1 MKSPLTGKAKP
12 KKASKTSS
20 RRTNSATARSERR
33 FQTLIKQS
41 NDGIQLVTPDGKIL
55 YSSDSV
61 EKIVGYKPQDVQ
73 GGNIRPYIHDDDWDS
88 FGPVWEKLLAEDG
101 ATVTLEYRVKHQNGT
116 WIWLETVLT
125 NHLKTPNIK
134 AILGNFRNITERKL
148 SEEKLRKSEE
158 QLRFMAE
165 SLPQKIFTSD
175 PDGITE
181 YINPQ
186 WSEYSGSP
194 SLHIMDRSK
203 GSLIHEDDLEFSM
216 DRWRY
221 SLESGEPFSI
231 EHRMRRHDGMYRWHI
246 TRAKPM
252 RDDKGKIVR
261 WFGSSTDIHD
271 SKISLQRE
279 HELTIQAVT
288 LSKQREKLLALNASK
303 DEFISLASHQ
313 LRTPATVVKQYLHL
327 ILDGYAGDIN
337 PSAMEMIAKANASNE
352 RQIEIVDDLLRVA
365 RLDAGKIV
373 LDKNMVNIVPL
384 VQEVA
389 NELHAIYDERNQQLT
404 ITYSEPGIST
414 SLDQP
419 RIKMVLENLLDN
431 ASKYSPHGKTVRVAI
446 KKDNGDVTI
455 AIKDQGVGIKQKDIP
470 KLFQKFSRLANPLSV
485 SVGGTG
491 LGLYWAKRVVELHN
505 GTIEVESSYGEGSEF
520 SVILPS

>member
-12 KKASKTSS
+12 KKASKTTS
-20 RRTNSATARSERR
+20 RRMNTATARSERR

-41 NDGIQLVTPDGKIL
+41 NDGIQLVTHDGKIL

-61 EKIVGYKPQDVQ
+61 KKIVGYKPLDIQ
-73 GGNIRPYIHDDDWDS
+73 GDDIRLYIHDDDWES
-88 FGPVWEKLLAEDG
+88 FKPVWEKLLAEDG
-101 ATVTLEYRVKHQNGT
+101 STVTLEYRVRHKNGS

-125 NHLKTPNIK
+125 NHLKTAYIK

-148 SEEKLRKSEE
+148 SEERLRKSEQ

-165 SLPQKIFTSD
+165 SLPQKIFTST
-175 PDGITE
+175 PDGKTD
-181 YINPQ
+181 YVNPQ
-186 WSEYSGSP
+186 WSEYSGLP
-194 SLHIMDRSK
+194 TPDIMKDGKASM
-203 GSLIHEDDLEFSM
+203 IHEDDLEFSM

-221 SLESGEPFSI
+221 SLESGEPFSV

-246 TRAKPM
+246 TRAKAM
-252 RDDKGKIVR
+252 QDDKGTVTK

-327 ILDGYAGDIN
+327 LLDGYAGDIN
-337 PSAMEMIAKANASNE
+337 PDAHEMVTKANASNE

-373 LDKNMVNIVPL
+373 LDKNIVNIVPL
-384 VQEVA
+384 VQEVS
-389 NELHAIYDERNQQLT
+389 NELHAIYEERNQQLT
-404 ITYSEPGIST
+404 ITYSEPGISAN
-414 SLDQP
+414 LDLP
-419 RIKMVLENLLDN
+419 RMKMVLENLLDN
-431 ASKYSPHGKTVRVAI
+431 ASKYSPQGKTISVSI
-446 KKDNGDVTI
+446 KKAKGNVTI
-455 AIKDQGVGIKQKDIP
+455 DIKDQGVGIRKKDMA
-470 KLFQKFSRLANPLSV
+470 KLFQKFSRLSNPLSV

-505 GTIEVESSYGEGSEF
+505 GSIEVQSSHGEGSVF
-520 SVILPS
+520 SIVLPT